1 MCGFLL
7 KTYKKICANDRRLW
21 TNCRNHNTDESRW
34 ERKREWEGPW
44 RERKEGNWRERY
56 SDYDLHMVLSA
67 RWMITNCP
75 QLWSDCHHPPLPPSS
90 LSSLEIPSVGP
101 PVASWEALIKIPARA
116 FIELCNSLKDYSWK
130 LLSVFRICLGFIEWL
145 HLVNRNRLH

>member
-34 ERKREWEGPW
+34 EREREWEGPR

-90 LSSLEIPSVGP
+90 LFPWDSLSRTACGVVGGSDKNPSESIYWIMQFVKRLQLKIVVSFSHLPGFY
-101 PVASWEALIKIPARA
+101 WMIAL
-116 FIELCNSLKDYSWK
+116 S
-130 LLSVFRICLGFIEWL
+130 
-145 HLVNRNRLH
+145 